1 MLKTLLV
8 FTALL
13 SSPALA
19 QMSNSGTMNGM
30 DSANQSQMMGQTV
43 AGNAGNMQMGENDG
57 MMQMMQNM
65 MAGNNAAA
73 GVGGSPLAE
82 PGQSAFAAIAEVVK
96 TLNANPDTD
105 WSSVNIDTLR
115 QHLRDMDVVTI
126 DSISEAT
133 DIEGGVRFTVTGR
146 PDVAPSITRMVLSH
160 AVVMDGVNGWVYS
173 AEALDNG
180 AEISITVPESDME
193 KLKALGFYGMLASGP
208 HHQPHH
214 WAMANGKGMQA
225 MSGQ

>member
-8 FTALL
+8 CTALISSPALL
-13 SSPALA
+13 SSPVLA
-19 QMSNSGTMNGM
+19 QMSNNGAMEGMN
-30 DSANQSQMMGQTV
+30 SAPQSQTMGQAG
-43 AGNAGNMQMGENDG
+43 AGNEG

-65 MAGNNAAA
+65 MEGNSAAV
-73 GVGGSPLAE
+73 GVGGSPLSE

-105 WSSVNIDTLR
+105 WSSVDIDALR
-115 QHLRDMDVVTI
+115 EHLRDMDVVTI
-126 DSISEAT
+126 DSKSEAK
-133 DIEGGVRFTVTGR
+133 DIEGGVIFTVTGG
-146 PDVAPSITRMVLSH
+146 PDVAPSIIRMVLSH
-160 AVVMDGVNGWVYS
+160 AIVMDGVNGWIYK

-180 AEISITVPESDME
+180 AKISITVPPSDLN